1 MTTANPEGAAIT
13 LHDLRFAFSGSA
25 SPVLAIPAW
34 QVEQEEQVFL
44 QGESGSGKSTLL
56 GLLAGL
62 QLPTEGS
69 VDVLGTRVSSLSAR
83 QRDRFRAQ
91 NLGVVFQ
98 QFNLIPY
105 LSVLENVML
114 AAQFGETAGVET
126 KQRAIELLTRVNL
139 PAALHSRKAGELSIG
154 QQQRVAIVR
163 ALINKPA
170 LLLVDEPTSALDH
183 NNRDAFLELLFDV
196 VADLSCAMIFVSH
209 DPTLGHLFNRQVA
222 MAELNQFG
230 GQR

>member
-1 MTTANPEGAAIT
+1 MTTVNLKGAAIK
-13 LHDLRFAFSGSA
+13 LHDLSFAFSGSA
-25 SPVLAIPAW
+25 SPILTIPAW
-34 QVEQEEQVFL
+34 QVGQGEQVFL

-62 QLPTEGS
+62 QLPTHGS
-69 VDVLGTRVSSLSAR
+69 VDVLGTRVSSLSTR

-105 LSVLENVML
+105 LSVLENVVL
-114 AAQFGETAGVET
+114 AAQFAETVGVGT

-139 PAALHSRKAGELSIG
+139 PAALHSRKAGKLSIG

-163 ALINKPA
+163 ALINNPA
-170 LLLVDEPTSALDH
+170 VLLVDEPTSALDQ
-183 NNRDAFLELLFDV
+183 NNRDAFLGLLFDV
-196 VADLSCAMIFVSH
+196 VADLSCGMIFVSH
-209 DPTLGHLFNRQVA
+209 DPTLGHLFNRQVS
-222 MAELNQFG
+222 MAELNQVG

>member
-1 MTTANPEGAAIT
+1 LLFPAV
-13 LHDLRFAFSGSA
+13 L

-62 QLPTEGS
+62 QLPTQGS

-114 AAQFGETAGVET
+114 AARFGETAGVET
-126 KQRAIELLTRVNL
+126 KQRAIELLSPGE
-139 PAALHSRKAGELSIG
+139 PAGS
-154 QQQRVAIVR
+154 
-163 ALINKPA
+163 
-170 LLLVDEPTSALDH
+170 TS
-183 NNRDAFLELLFDV
+183 
-196 VADLSCAMIFVSH
+196 
-209 DPTLGHLFNRQVA
+209 
-222 MAELNQFG
+222 
-230 GQR
+230 

>member
-1 MTTANPEGAAIT
+1 M
-13 LHDLRFAFSGSA
+13 
-25 SPVLAIPAW
+25 AIPAW

-62 QLPTEGS
+62 QLPTQGS

-126 KQRAIELLTRVNL
+126 KQRAIELLSRVNL

-209 DPTLGHLFNRQVA
+209 DPALGHLFNRHVS
-222 MAELNQFG
+222 MAELNQLG
-230 GQR
+230 SQR

>member
-1 MTTANPEGAAIT
+1 M
-13 LHDLRFAFSGSA
+13 S
-25 SPVLAIPAW
+25 IPAW

-62 QLPTEGS
+62 QLPTQGS

-126 KQRAIELLTRVNL
+126 IQRAIELLTRVNL

-183 NNRDAFLELLFDV
+183 NNRDAFLKLLFDV

-209 DPTLGHLFNRQVA
+209 DPTLGHLFNRQVS
-222 MAELNQFG
+222 MAELNQLG

>member
-1 MTTANPEGAAIT
+1 MTPVNPKGAAIQ
-13 LHDLRFAFSGSA
+13 LHHLSFAFSASA
-25 SPVLAIPAW
+25 SPVLSIPAW

-62 QLPTEGS
+62 QLPTQGS
-69 VDVLGTRVSSLSAR
+69 VDVLGVRVSSLTAR

-105 LSVLENVML
+105 LSALENVML
-114 AAQFGETAGVET
+114 AAQFGETARGET

-139 PAALHSRKAGELSIG
+139 PTVLHSRKAGELSIG

-209 DPTLGHLFNRQVA
+209 DPTLGHLFNRQVS
-222 MAELNQFG
+222 MAELNQLG